1 MSPLASPVPPPS
13 PHPNPNPSPN
23 PTPNPNPNQA
33 SSITRRSSR
42 ELESIDS
49 ARIRLGTPRAGTPRT
64 SGGAD
69 GGVDASR
76 SRRPSGHGAS
86 WGGFA
91 VEGDLGLLSAVRG
104 AGTVRGAGACGGAGG
119 GDAGTVRGA
128 GACGGAGGGDAGTVR
143 GGAGGGSAARLE
155 GSREG
160 ATWRTL
166 SVEQSLSP
174 SLGFGGGGSGRILGA
189 SAPAASAT
197 APSASAPSIT
207 GALGAMGAMPQ
218 TARNGLASSRCASA
232 RNWPAP
238 ARLGQ
243 LASSAEASPVVGR
256 RCTAGLF

>member
-1 MSPLASPVPPPS
+1 MPSPDVVRPLAFSVPPPS
-13 PHPNPNPSPN
+13 PHPYPNPNPNPNPN

-119 GDAGTVRGA
+119 GDAGTVRG
-128 GACGGAGGGDAGTVR
+128 
-143 GGAGGGSAARLE
+143 GAGGGSAARLE

-174 SLGFGGGGSGRILGA
+174 SLGFGGGGSGRLLGA
-189 SAPAASAT
+189 TAPAASAT

>member
-1 MSPLASPVPPPS
+1 MPSPDVVRPLAFSVPPPS
-13 PHPNPNPSPN
+13 PHPYPNPNPNPNPN

-104 AGTVRGAGACGGAGG
+104 
-119 GDAGTVRGA
+119 AGTVRGA